1 MREAAEDARRQVL
14 AIAADEFEADPED
27 LEIVDGEVRVKGT
40 PTRTIPIGDVA
51 AKGMGFGANHAPVLG
66 QGRTTVT
73 DQSPA
78 FSVQLVEVDVDRET
92 GEVQVLRHVIAQDAG
107 RAINPLAVEGQMIG
121 GAVQG
126 LGWALYEEMA
136 YDEEGQLLSGSW
148 MDYTMPD
155 TMQTAPEMEAIIV
168 EVALGARPLWRARG
182 RGASRRPDAG
192 GRRQRHR
199 PQHGPAPEG
208 PADDGAARAAGAA
221 LAERRLSAVSQAQ
234 P

>member
-1 MREAAEDARRQVL
+1 M
-14 AIAADEFEADPED
+14 
-27 LEIVDGEVRVKGT
+27 KGT
-40 PTRTIPIGDVA
+40 PTRTIPVGDIVE
-51 AKGMGFGANHAPVLG
+51 KGQGFGANHAPVLG

-107 RAINPLAVEGQMIG
+107 RAINPLAVEGQMVG

-136 YDEEGQLLSGSW
+136 YDEDGQLLSGSW

-155 TMQTAPEMEAIIV
+155 SMQTAPRW
-168 EVALGARPLWRARG
+168 RPSSSR
-182 RGASRRPDAG
+182 SRRSTAPLARVG
-192 GRRQRHR
+192 WGSRPWSPRRRR
-199 PQHGPAPEG
+199 WPTPLRTAPGCVLTG
-208 PADDGAARAAGAA
+208 PADDGAARAAGPS
-221 LAERRLSAVSQAQ
+221 LANGG
-234 P
+234 